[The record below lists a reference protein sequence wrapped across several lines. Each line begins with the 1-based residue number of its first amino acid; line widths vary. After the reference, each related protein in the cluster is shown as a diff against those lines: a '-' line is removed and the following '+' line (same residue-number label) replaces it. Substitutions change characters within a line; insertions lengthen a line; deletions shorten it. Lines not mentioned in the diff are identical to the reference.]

1 MILRDAAA
9 KKPLGS
15 AGIALGRAPHLLDA
29 MNLLDDAWAAIPSSL
44 IRSAWMKSPFG
55 GNLLLPGS
63 LPEAIFE
70 QSDNAIVVE
79 LCSIIRNM
87 NLADDMNE
95 VANDMHQWIYV
106 DDDSS
111 EQMQQKLLYDI
122 QQLAAAR
129 KRKISHESRTNAI
142 TPSAINSKLHRYL
155 WLTYNY

>member
-1 MILRDAAA
+1 
-9 KKPLGS
+9 
-15 AGIALGRAPHLLDA
+15 
-29 MNLLDDAWAAIPSSL
+29 
-44 IRSAWMKSPFG
+44 MKSPFG

-129 KRKISHESRTNAI
+129 KRKISHESRTNAV
-142 TPSAINSKLHRYL
+142 TPSTINSKLHRYL
-155 WLTYNY
+155 LLTYNF